1 MNKRQKIMV
10 VLCAVLLV
18 LLTAASAVAEQEL
31 LMAADRDQAIL
42 LLREQLVARNEDF
55 TILMPGKSMKEKEAN
70 KLYEEALEHTGN
82 PKEGDYLRA
91 HMIDCIP
98 EISKT
103 KVDKKNYVQLHYV
116 PTYKSSAAME
126 QEVDAAVEAFFA
138 TYPVKEKA
146 TQYEKI
152 EAVYDF
158 LCDTITYDFARKHGT
173 ELFYGERDK
182 ENVLIANTAYAGLV
196 EGTCVCEGYASSF
209 YRLMLEMGIDA
220 RLVDGF
226 AGEQHA
232 WNIVELDGQYYYV
245 DATWDA
251 SNVGW
256 FDYFLQ
262 PELWNHTVESEFVKD
277 YAIAAE
283 AYTLPPKEIYTS
295 GDYTYSVTY
304 GACILGYSGQGG
316 DVVVPEKLDGIPV
329 VSMKNYQGSTPF
341 VFDGKTSITLPEGFR
356 HARNI
361 CISMCFD
368 LKTINLPSTFVR
380 GADEGE
386 WMDDCERLS
395 EIRVAEGNRH
405 IQVIDGI
412 LYTKDGKTLMQ
423 CPPGFVADTIVVPEG
438 VETIGTTSFRKN
450 KYVRKVV
457 LPEGVETIGSF
468 AFDGATSLEEVNIPD
483 SCKSIDQWA
492 FGNTALKELHLPAG
506 LEVFGGSVVSRNTQL
521 QTVTLEEGCKN
532 LFIEDGVL
540 YYFFIEG
547 YNNLMIYP
555 AGLEAK
561 SFTLPDHVKYIA
573 NGAFNNAQFE
583 SVTFN
588 DGLIC
593 INHSAFYKCNNLTEI
608 ITPPSVECIENA
620 AFWGCENIKSFT
632 VLNDQAILEND
643 CFGWYNESGPAK
655 PLLRG
660 HAGSTIES
668 FAATYNFP
676 FEVIE

>member
-1 MNKRQKIMV
+1 MNRKWRWML
-10 VLCAVLLV
+10 VLCLAAMLFAVTALGEGKTLV
-18 LLTAASAVAEQEL
+18 AVDQEQ
-31 LMAADRDQAIL
+31 AVV
-42 LLREQLVARNEDF
+42 LLREQLVARNEEF
-55 TILMPGKSMKEKEAN
+55 TLLVPGQSMEQEDAAA
-70 KLYEEALEHTGN
+70 LYEKALEHTGS

-98 EISKT
+98 EIGKT
-103 KVDKKNYVQLHYV
+103 KVVGKNYVQLHYE
-116 PTYKSSAAME
+116 PTYKSTAVME

-146 TQYEKI
+146 TQVEKI

-158 LCDTITYDFARKHGT
+158 LCDTITYDYARKHGT
-173 ELFYGERDK
+173 QLFFSEREQ

-209 YRLMLEMGIDA
+209 YRLMLEMDIDA
-220 RLVDGF
+220 RLVEGF

-232 WNIVELDGQYYYV
+232 WNLVELDGQYYYV

-277 YAIAAE
+277 YAVATS
-283 AYTLPPKEIYTS
+283 AYTLPEKTVYTS

-304 GACILGYSGQGG
+304 GACILGYSGQEG

-329 VSMKNYQGSTPF
+329 VSMKNHQGMPPF
-341 VFDGKTSITLPEGFR
+341 VFEGKTSITFPEGFR

-361 CISMCFD
+361 CIDMCFD
-368 LKTINLPSTFVR
+368 LTTINLPSTFVR

-386 WMDDCERLS
+386 WSGSCEKLS

-423 CPPGFVADTIVVPEG
+423 CPPGLAADTIVVPDG
-438 VETIGTTSFRKN
+438 VETIGTTSFRN
-450 KYVRKVV
+450 NQNVRKVV
-457 LPEGVETIGSF
+457 LPEGLETISSF
-468 AFDGATSLEEVNIPD
+468 AFEGAIALEEINIP
-483 SCKSIDQWA
+483 STCKTIDQWA
-492 FGNTALKELHLPAG
+492 FGKTALKELHLPAG
-506 LEVFGGSVVSRNTQL
+506 MEILGASVVSWNTQL
-521 QTVTLEEGCKN
+521 QEVTVEEGCTN
-532 LFIEDGVL
+532 LFVEDGAL

-555 AGLEAK
+555 AGLEVK

-573 NGAFNNAQFE
+573 SGAFNNAQLE
-583 SVTFN
+583 SITFN
-588 DGLIC
+588 DGLIS
-593 INHSAFYKCNNLTEI
+593 IDHSAFYKCDSLTEI
-608 ITPPSVECIENA
+608 TTPPSVECIQNA
-620 AFWGCENIKSFT
+620 AFWDCVNIKSFT
-632 VLNDQAILEND
+632 VLNDQAILEPD
-643 CFGWYNESGPAK
+643 CFGWYNEGGPAK

-660 HAGSTIES
+660 HAGSTIEA
-668 FAATYNFP
+668 FAATYDFP